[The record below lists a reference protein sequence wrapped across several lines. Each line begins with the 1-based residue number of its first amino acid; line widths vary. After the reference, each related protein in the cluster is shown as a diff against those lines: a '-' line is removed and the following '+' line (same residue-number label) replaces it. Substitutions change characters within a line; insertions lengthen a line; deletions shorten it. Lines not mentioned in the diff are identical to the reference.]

1 MAEQGWMTPAEIA
14 DAYGEIGAT
23 LARQAE
29 AAIRR
34 PKITTTA
41 GVMASLI
48 PPKRDV
54 VRANTPSAE
63 DRAALFGGDA
73 AQMDKPQHMARL
85 LSWALRSEERREG
98 KECVRTCRSRGA
110 ANE

>member
-1 MAEQGWMTPAEIA
+1 MGTVRLYGHAGSDVQGAYLPRALIESDEARDPLLAGAALMAEQGWMTPAEIA

-34 PKITTTA
+34 PKNTTTA
-41 GVMASLI
+41 GGMASLI

-54 VRANTPSAE
+54 GRATPPPAA
-63 DRAALFGGDA
+63 DRAALFGEIG
-73 AQMDKPQHMARL
+73 
-85 LSWALRSEERREG
+85 
-98 KECVRTCRSRGA
+98 
-110 ANE
+110 